1 MNFVGCQGKFWLIDY
16 LKSQIKYANIN
27 EPILRNGFFG
37 KHGKWLL
44 FSCSVHRSSQSMVF
58 CYNDVCKNFAKFAG
72 KHKCWI
78 LSLTKLQAFICFVQ
92 HLRMSFSERQFV
104 GYKAK
109 GRISNGVFKKT
120 KHAIFSEK
128 RVFITP
134 WYAQHTFLQ
143 GVRKVRFSENLACF
157 VFLKHPFWDSP
168 FCFITNELLSE
179 FHQVLKNMH
188 LLVSFCFFRSSQ
200 QRYSI
205 KQMLLKI
212 LQTSELNICVRV
224 SLLMELLDEP
234 SDIIKKEALT

>member
-1 MNFVGCQGKFWLIDY
+1 MINKKAHWILASNKAKGKISKRVFHE
-16 LKSQIKYANIN
+16 N
-27 EPILRNGFFG
+27 ETRQILRNTYVCVSGG
-37 KHGKWLL
+37 KR
-44 FSCSVHRSSQSMVF
+44 CSF
-58 CYNDVCKNFAKFAG
+58 
-72 KHKCWI
+72 
-78 LSLTKLQAFICFVQ
+78 
-92 HLRMSFSERQFV
+92 
-104 GYKAK
+104 
-109 GRISNGVFKKT
+109 
-120 KHAIFSEK
+120 
-128 RVFITP
+128 
-134 WYAQHTFLQ
+134 
-143 GVRKVRFSENLACF
+143 FSENSTCF

-179 FHQVLKNMH
+179 FHQVVKNMH